1 MLHTIIKRSPLVFL
15 IIWYFIGII
24 VNRYA
29 DIDARYWLLASSV
42 ILMAGFIRNKNDYSI
57 LMVLMLMISL
67 GGLNH
72 SMSIRKENNH
82 ISHFI
87 DDTEKNIIAVVESS
101 ESYTDGRQK
110 IIARNLTVNETT
122 GIHFTGKALLRIKNS
137 TRRYFYG
144 DSLIFSAVLREPSS
158 RRNPGE
164 FDYRSYLAN
173 HHIFALV
180 YLEERQIQIIEP
192 RHLLSV
198 RRFANRIKYGI
209 QDLINRSMEGES
221 AAILQALLVGV
232 RGEISDETEQA
243 FVDSGAIH
251 VLAVSGLHVG
261 YVTLAFW
268 VITGFLRLPL
278 KPRVIITVLVLV
290 LYVLVVDIKPSV
302 MRAVIMASMV
312 LISKGWERQVNV
324 FNSLA
329 AAALIQTL
337 IDPLQLFD
345 MGFQLSFTAVFSI
358 VYIYQRIEI
367 LLPEKIK
374 PSELH
379 NNAVRYVFQ
388 MFLVSL
394 AALIGTVPITIFYFN
409 RIPIISM
416 LSNLVII
423 PLIGVIGALGFAQVI
438 LGSIWSW
445 FNIAY
450 GEVETVLLVL
460 LQKIV
465 TLFSSIPGAYIT
477 IAQISVG
484 TLILLYIFI
493 FLLLNVDN
501 MKIRKGLIFSLL
513 IAGNVFVWKTVFEK
527 PQMTVTFLDVA
538 QGDAALIKLPDKRT
552 ILVDT
557 GDRTFRRDYGELVV
571 APFLKREGIKRI
583 DILLLTH
590 PHSDHIG
597 GAPTIIRNFKVD
609 QIWESDIVA
618 GSRIYQ
624 EIHDLADS
632 LNIPVLTP
640 NSGDMVIISDNLKLY
655 FLHPSERFLEKH
667 QRNYNNGSL
676 VFKLVYGNIS
686 ILFTGD
692 AEEESE
698 DYLCFWNDFLKST
711 IIKVPHH
718 GSNTSSTASYI
729 NLVNPEYAIVSV
741 GQNNKFKHPAQS
753 TLQRYRDH
761 GSAIHRTDIEH
772 AVRFKS
778 RGKIVKVIDWE

>member
-1 MLHTIIKRSPLVFL
+1 MFL
-15 IIWYFIGII
+15 IIWYFAGII
-24 VNRYA
+24 VNRFVNV
-29 DIDARYWLLASSV
+29 DVRCWLLTSSV
-42 ILMAGFIRNKNDYSI
+42 ILLVGFIGRKTDYSI
-57 LMVLMLMISL
+57 LFFLMLMISL

-82 ISHFI
+82 ISHFH
-87 DDTEKNIIAVVESS
+87 DETERNIVAVVESS
-101 ESYTDGRQK
+101 ESYMDGRQK
-110 IIARNLTVNETT
+110 IIVRDVILNEPNK
-122 GIHFTGKALLRIKNS
+122 IYLKGKALIRIKNGS
-137 TRRYFYG
+137 CRYFYG
-144 DSLIFSAVLREPSS
+144 DTLVFNAVFREPSA

-173 HHIFALV
+173 HHIFVLV
-180 YLEERQIQIIEP
+180 YLEEKQIQRIEP
-192 RHLLSV
+192 RSSLSL
-198 RRFANRIKYGI
+198 RRFANQIKYGI
-209 QDLINRSMEGES
+209 QDLINRSMKGES
-221 AAILQALLVGV
+221 AAILQALLIGV

-243 FVDSGAIH
+243 FIDSGAIH

-278 KPRVIITVLVLV
+278 KPRVVVTIFVLV
-290 LYVLVVDIKPSV
+290 LYVMVVDIKPSV

-312 LISKGWERQVNV
+312 LVSKGWEKQVNV
-324 FNSLA
+324 YNSLA

-337 IDPLQLFD
+337 IDPMQLFD

-358 VYIYQRIEI
+358 VYIYQRIES
-367 LLPEKIK
+367 LLPENIK

-379 NNAVRYVFQ
+379 NNVFRYVFQ

-409 RIPIISM
+409 RIPIISI

-438 LGSIWSW
+438 LGSICNW

-450 GEVETVLLVL
+450 AEIETVLLTI

-465 TLFSSIPGAYIT
+465 TLFSGIPGAYIP

-484 TLILLYIFI
+484 ILILLYIFI
-493 FLLLNVDN
+493 FLLLNADKR
-501 MKIRKGLIFSLL
+501 KIRKGLIFGLL
-513 IAGNVFVWKTVFEK
+513 IAGNIVLWKTIFEK
-527 PQMTVTFLDVA
+527 PQLTITFLDVG
-538 QGDAALIKLPDKRT
+538 QGDAALIQLPDKRT

-571 APFLKREGIKRI
+571 APYLEREGIREI
-583 DILLLTH
+583 DLLILTH

-597 GAPTIIRNFKVD
+597 GAPTIIRRFPVD

-618 GSRIYQ
+618 ESGIYR
-624 EIHDLADS
+624 EIHALADS
-632 LNIPVLTP
+632 LDIPVLTP

-667 QRNYNNGSL
+667 QQNYNDGSL
-676 VFKLVYGNIS
+676 VFKLVFGEIS

-698 DYLCFWNDFLKST
+698 NYLCFWDDFLKST

-718 GSNTSSTASYI
+718 GSSTSSIAPYVK
-729 NLVNPEYAIVSV
+729 LVNPEYTIVSV
-741 GQNNKFKHPAQS
+741 GLNNKFKHPAKS
-753 TLQRYRDH
+753 TLQRYRDL
-761 GSAIHRTDIEH
+761 GSTIYRTDIEH
-772 AVRFKS
+772 AVQFKS
-778 RGKIVKVIDWE
+778 NGKIVKVIDWE

>member
-1 MLHTIIKRSPLVFL
+1 MLHTIIKRSPLAFL
-15 IIWYFIGII
+15 IIWYFAGII

-29 DIDARYWLLASSV
+29 DIDVRYWLLTSSV
-42 ILMAGFIRNKNDYSI
+42 LLTAGFIRIKNDYSI
-57 LMVLMLMISL
+57 LLILTLMISL

-72 SMSIRKENNH
+72 SLRIQKENNH

-87 DDTEKNIIAVVESS
+87 DETEKNIIAVVESS
-101 ESYTDGRQK
+101 EAYSDGRQK
-110 IIARNLTVNETT
+110 IIAGDLIINEPSS
-122 GIHFTGKALLRIKNS
+122 IQCSGKVLLRIKNS
-137 TRRYFYG
+137 SRRYFFG
-144 DSLIFSAVLREPSS
+144 DSLVFSAILREPSS

-164 FDYRSYLAN
+164 FDYRNYLAN
-173 HHIFALV
+173 HHIYALV
-180 YLEERQIQIIEP
+180 YLEENQIQVIEP
-192 RHLLSV
+192 RQHVLL
-198 RRFANRIKYGI
+198 RRFANRLKYGI
-209 QDLINRSMEGES
+209 QDLINRSMEGEP

-278 KPRVIITVLVLV
+278 KPRVIITILVLV
-290 LYVLVVDIKPSV
+290 MYILVVDVKPSV

-312 LISKGWERQVNV
+312 LISKGWEKQVNV

-358 VYIYQRIEI
+358 VYIYQRIET

-379 NNAVRYVFQ
+379 NNAVKYVFQ

-416 LSNLVII
+416 LSNIVII

-438 LGSIWSW
+438 LGSIWNW

-450 GEVETVLLVL
+450 GEIETVLLII

-465 TLFSSIPGAYIT
+465 TLFSGIPGAYIT
-477 IAQISVG
+477 IAQISMG

-493 FLLLNVDN
+493 FLLLNTDK
-501 MKIRKGLIFSLL
+501 MKIRKGLVFGLL
-513 IAGNVFVWKTVFEK
+513 IAGNIFIWKTVFEK

-552 ILVDT
+552 ILIDA
-557 GDRTFRRDYGELVV
+557 GDRTFHRDYGELVV
-571 APFLKREGIKRI
+571 APFLKREGIRQI
-583 DILLLTH
+583 DLLILTH

-609 QIWESDIVA
+609 QIWESDIAA

-624 EIHDLADS
+624 EIHALADS

-640 NSGDMVIISDNLKLY
+640 NSGDMVTISDNLKLY

-667 QRNYNNGSL
+667 QRNYNDGSL
-676 VFKLVYGNIS
+676 VCKLVFGDIS

-692 AEEESE
+692 AEEDSE
-698 DYLCFWNDFLKST
+698 DYLCYWDDFLKST

-718 GSNTSSTASYI
+718 GSNTSSTAHYV
-729 NLVNPEYAIVSV
+729 NLVDPEYAIVSV
-741 GQNNKFKHPAQS
+741 GLNNKFKHPAQS
-753 TLQRYRDH
+753 TLQRYRNL
-761 GSAIHRTDIEH
+761 GSTIYRTDVEH
-772 AVRFKS
+772 AIQFQS
-778 RGKIVKVIDWE
+778 NGKIVKIIDWE

>member
-1 MLHTIIKRSPLVFL
+1 
-15 IIWYFIGII
+15 
-24 VNRYA
+24 
-29 DIDARYWLLASSV
+29 
-42 ILMAGFIRNKNDYSI
+42 
-57 LMVLMLMISL
+57 
-67 GGLNH
+67 
-72 SMSIRKENNH
+72 
-82 ISHFI
+82 
-87 DDTEKNIIAVVESS
+87 
-101 ESYTDGRQK
+101 
-110 IIARNLTVNETT
+110 
-122 GIHFTGKALLRIKNS
+122 
-137 TRRYFYG
+137 
-144 DSLIFSAVLREPSS
+144 
-158 RRNPGE
+158 
-164 FDYRSYLAN
+164 
-173 HHIFALV
+173 
-180 YLEERQIQIIEP
+180 
-192 RHLLSV
+192 
-198 RRFANRIKYGI
+198 
-209 QDLINRSMEGES
+209 
-221 AAILQALLVGV
+221 
-232 RGEISDETEQA
+232 
-243 FVDSGAIH
+243 
-251 VLAVSGLHVG
+251 
-261 YVTLAFW
+261 VTLAFW
-268 VITGFLRLPL
+268 VITGFLRLQL
-278 KPRVIITVLVLV
+278 KFRVIITVLILA

-312 LISKGWERQVNV
+312 LISKGWEKQVNV

-337 IDPLQLFD
+337 IDPMQLFD

-358 VYIYQRIEI
+358 VYIYQRFEF

-379 NNAVRYVFQ
+379 NNVVKHVFQ

-438 LGSIWSW
+438 LGSIWNW

-450 GEVETVLLVL
+450 GEVETVLLTI

-501 MKIRKGLIFSLL
+501 MKIRKGLIFGLL

-538 QGDAALIKLPDKRT
+538 QGDAALIKLPDNRT
-552 ILVDT
+552 ILVDA

-583 DILLLTH
+583 DVLLLTH

-597 GAPTIIRNFKVD
+597 GAPTIIRNFNVD

-618 GSRIYQ
+618 GSGIYR
-624 EIHDLADS
+624 EIHALADS
-632 LNIPVLTP
+632 LDIPVLTP

-655 FLHPSERFLEKH
+655 FLHPSDCFLEKH

-676 VFKLVYGNIS
+676 VCKLVYGDVS

-698 DYLCFWNDFLKST
+698 DYLCNWNDFLRST

-718 GSNTSSTASYI
+718 GSNTSSTASYV
-729 NLVNPEYAIVSV
+729 NLVNPEYAIFSV
-741 GQNNKFKHPAQS
+741 GLNNKFKHPAQS
-753 TLQRYRDH
+753 TLQRYQNL
-761 GSAIHRTDIEH
+761 GSTIYRTDIEH
-772 AVRFKS
+772 AVQVKS
-778 RGKIVKVIDWE
+778 NGKIVKVIDWE